1 VCVHLGRA
9 AAIPSGGML
18 PFQEIVF
25 VNASAMS
32 STDAAAAALDAAASE
47 QAATPSASSTSDAAV
62 VVSPVDATG
71 KVDITMFDFYDK
83 RTVLSGPRS
92 AGPTEKSNR
101 RVGGSW

>member
-1 VCVHLGRA
+1 MQ
-9 AAIPSGGML
+9 SEGMQ

-32 STDAAAAALDAAASE
+32 STDAAAAALDAASSE
-47 QAATPSASSTSDAAV
+47 QAATPSASSSSDAAV
-62 VVSPVDATG
+62 VVLP
-71 KVDITMFDFYDK
+71 VDITMFDVYGAVNNASSPH
-83 RTVLSGPRS
+83 VLSGPRS